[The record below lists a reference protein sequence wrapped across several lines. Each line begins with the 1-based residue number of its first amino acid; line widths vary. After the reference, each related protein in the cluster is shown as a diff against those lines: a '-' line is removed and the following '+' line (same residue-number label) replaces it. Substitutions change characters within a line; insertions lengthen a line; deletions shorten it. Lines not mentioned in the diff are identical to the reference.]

1 MNVKD
6 VINRLENG
14 SVHLILISNLTGE
27 LIFSTIWFNQIDR
40 KYYDMDVV
48 KMTVK
53 DYELY
58 LEVK

>member
-1 MNVKD
+1 MKVKD
-6 VINRLENG
+6 IIDRLENG